1 MALKDLLVI
10 VEPGDPVGSQVD
22 VAVALAARHAAHLT
36 GLCVVPPLTLSEA
49 GLPWSGSAIEAEAL
63 EQVQASVRGEHT
75 AAVQRLEAAFR
86 KAAAD
91 LVTPVEWRVVDGRP
105 GDMAPL
111 HARYADL
118 TVMRQVDPR
127 HPTPASDGLVEAVM
141 LGSGRPALVVPYA
154 GRFAAIGRCIVV
166 AWNASR
172 EAARALNDALPL
184 LERADKVTVLAVN
197 PGRGAGGDDEP
208 PPTASAVFGIGGQGS
223 WPAADIAHHLA
234 RHAVKAEAS
243 YTISDDIDVGNA
255 ILSRAADLG
264 ADLIVMGGYGH
275 SRAREF
281 VLGGATRTILE
292 SMTVP
297 VLMSH

>member
-10 VEPGDPVGSQVD
+10 VEPGDTVASQLD
-22 VAVALAARHAAHLT
+22 VAAAVAARHAAHLA
-36 GLCVVPPLTLSEA
+36 GLCVVPPVSLSEA
-49 GLPWSGSAIEAEAL
+49 GLPWTGTVVETEAL
-63 EQVQASVRGEHT
+63 DQIRANLHGTHT

-91 LVTPVEWRVVDGRP
+91 LVNPVEWRAPEGRP
-105 GDMAPL
+105 YEVVPM

-118 TVMRQVDPR
+118 TVIGQSNPR
-127 HPTPASDGLVEAVM
+127 KPSPASSGLVEAVL
-141 LGSGRPALVVPYA
+141 LGSGRPLIVVPYA
-154 GRFAAIGRCIVV
+154 GRFAAIGRTVMV

-172 EAARALNDALPL
+172 EAARALNDAMPI
-184 LERADKVTVLAVN
+184 LEQADKVIVLAVN
-197 PGRGAGGDDEP
+197 PGRSGGDDEP
-208 PPTASAVFGIGGQGS
+208 PPTPRVVFGIGGEGA

-234 RHAVKAEAS
+234 RHGVKAEAS
-243 YTISDDIDVGNA
+243 YTISDAIDIGNA

-275 SRAREF
+275 SRARELI
-281 VLGGATRTILE
+281 LGGATRTILE

-297 VLMSH
+297 ILLSH

>member
-10 VEPGDPVGSQVD
+10 VEPGDPVGSQVN
-22 VAVALAARHAAHLT
+22 VAVAIAARHAAHLA

-49 GLPWSGSAIEAEAL
+49 GLPWSGGAIEAEAL
-63 EQVQASVRGEHT
+63 EQVQASLRGEHT

-86 KAAAD
+86 KATAD
-91 LVTPVEWRVVDGRP
+91 LVSPVEWRVVDGRP
-105 GDMAPL
+105 HELAPL

-118 TVMRQVDPR
+118 TVIRQADPR
-127 HPTPASDGLVEAVM
+127 NPTPASDGLAEAVM
-141 LGSGRPALVVPYA
+141 LGSGRPTLVVPYA
-154 GRFAAIGRCIVV
+154 GRFAEVGRCVLV
-166 AWNASR
+166 TWNASR
-172 EAARALNDALPL
+172 EAARALNDALPF

-197 PGRGAGGDDEP
+197 PGRVGGDDEP
-208 PPTASAVFGIGGQGS
+208 PPSTARAVFGGQGS
-223 WPAADIAHHLA
+223 WPAADITHHLA